1 MANNQLS
8 AQKLKFSVAI
18 GTPTYQK
25 LINQTLGDKKKAE
38 RYTAAIMSAVATNPQ
53 LQNCEAKTILSGSLL
68 AESLNLAHSP
78 QLGQYYLVPFKV
90 KAKNGIPEH
99 YDAQFILGYKG
110 YIQLAI
116 RSGQYKRI
124 NAMPIKEGEL
134 ISYDPFNDEIQFKA
148 IQDPDER
155 ENAKT
160 IGYYAMF
167 EYLNG
172 FRKVLYWSK
181 KQMIKHADRYSPAFS
196 AKATGGK
203 YPKVSFEDYE
213 AGKYDKNDEWLYSS
227 FWYKDFDGMACKTML
242 RQLISKWGIM
252 SADMQQAFTADNAVV
267 EAHENGI
274 FSTAEVDES
283 TEAEPEVV
291 KAETVAESN
300 GEISIDEL

>member
-1 MANNQLS
+1 MSETTSMQNV
-8 AQKLKFSVAI
+8 KFSTKITSQV
-18 GTPTYQK
+18 YQK
-25 LINQTLGDKKKAE
+25 LITDTLGDKKKAE
-38 RYTAAIMSAVATNPQ
+38 RYTAAIMSAVATNQ
-53 LQNCEAKTILSGSLL
+53 ALQECDAKTILSGSLL
-68 AESLNLAHSP
+68 AESLNLSHSP
-78 QLGQYYLVPFKV
+78 QLGRYYLVPFKD
-90 KAKNGIPEH
+90 KKTNTTK
-99 YDAQFILGYKG
+99 AQFILGYKG
-110 YIQLAI
+110 YIELAV

-213 AGKYDKNDEWLYSS
+213 AGRYDKNDEWLYSS

-267 EAHENGI
+267 EAHENGT
-274 FSTAEVDES
+274 FTTDNVADDSDPTLP
-283 TEAEPEVV
+283 EPE
-291 KAETVAESN
+291 KPEPENN
-300 GEISIDEL
+300 GEISIDDL